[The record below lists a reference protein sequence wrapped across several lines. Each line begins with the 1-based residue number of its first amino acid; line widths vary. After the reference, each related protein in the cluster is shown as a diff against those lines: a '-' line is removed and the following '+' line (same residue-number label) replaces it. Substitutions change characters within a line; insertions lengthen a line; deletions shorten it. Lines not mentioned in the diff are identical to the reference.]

1 MSSRR
6 GLPVDRKMRHD
17 RHFVDEL
24 ANHSHIGVGQMV
36 RLDQIETN
44 REQPRSALGDIAELA
59 ESIRR
64 RGVLEPLI
72 VRRTGTNR
80 YQLIAGER
88 RFHAALEAGLV
99 DVPCIEMEVSD
110 QEALELALVENL
122 QRKDLTPFEEA
133 EGYRTLVEK
142 YGYTHEQVAEAVG
155 KSRPTVTETL
165 SLLKIPGAIREVCRH
180 ADITAKSV
188 LLLIARAET
197 PEAMTALLEELG
209 RGGLDREA
217 LRSALRDHRG
227 GNDLAGES
235 AEKGRSPAGFRPVQ
249 LRFRSTPDAPVHLS
263 MSVRRPDVSKSDL
276 IAALQEFLD
285 RLRAGEL
292 DDKLESAKKPAKH
305 T

>member
-1 MSSRR
+1 
-6 GLPVDRKMRHD
+6 MRHD

-24 ANHSHIGVGQMV
+24 ANHSHLGVGQMV
-36 RLDQIETN
+36 RLDHIETN
-44 REQPRSALGDIAELA
+44 REQPRSSLGDIQELA

-72 VRRTGTNR
+72 IRKVGSGQRF
-80 YQLIAGER
+80 QLIAGER

-99 DVPCIEMEVSD
+99 DVPCIEMDVTD

-142 YGYTHEQVAEAVG
+142 YSYTHEQVADAVG
-155 KSRPTVTETL
+155 KSRPTVTEAL
-165 SLLKIPGAIREVCRH
+165 SLLKIPGAIRELCRH

-197 PEAMTALLEELG
+197 PEAMTALLERLSQA
-209 RGGLDREA
+209 GLDREA
-217 LRSALRDHRG
+217 LRAALRAHRG
-227 GNDLAGES
+227 DDDEPPRTTQG
-235 AEKGRSPAGFRPVQ
+235 KGTAAGFRPIQ
-249 LRFRSTPDAPVHLS
+249 LRFRSTPDAPIHVSL
-263 MSVRRPDVSKSDL
+263 SVRRPGVSRADL
-276 IAALQEFLD
+276 IAAIQEFLE

-292 DDKLESAKKPAKH
+292 DEKLETGKSPH
-305 T
+305 

>member
-1 MSSRR
+1 MSSRK

-24 ANHSHIGVGQMV
+24 ANHSHLGVGQMI
-36 RLDQIETN
+36 RLDRIETN
-44 REQPRSALGDIAELA
+44 REQPRSSLGDIQELA

-72 VRRTGTNR
+72 VRKTGSGHR

-88 RFHAALEAGLV
+88 RLHAAIEAGLV
-99 DVPCIEMEVSD
+99 EVPCIEMDATD

-142 YGYTHEQVAEAVG
+142 YGYTHEQVADAVG
-155 KSRPTVTETL
+155 KSRPTVTEAL
-165 SLLKIPGAIREVCRH
+165 SLLKIPGAIRELCRH

-197 PEAMTALLEELG
+197 PEAMTALLEELSQA
-209 RGGLDREA
+209 GLDREA
-217 LRSALRDHRG
+217 LRAALRGHRG
-227 GNDLAGES
+227 KATEDES
-235 AEKGRSPAGFRPVQ
+235 ATGKGKEPGPGFRPIQ
-249 LRFRSTPDAPVHLS
+249 LRFRSTPDAPIHVSL
-263 MSVRRPDVSKSDL
+263 SVRRADVSRADL
-276 IAALQEFLD
+276 IAAIQEFLE

-292 DDKLESAKKPAKH
+292 DEKLEAGKSRH
-305 T
+305 

>member
-1 MSSRR
+1 
-6 GLPVDRKMRHD
+6 MRHD

-24 ANHSHIGVGQMV
+24 TNHSHLGVGQMV
-36 RLDQIETN
+36 RLDRIETN
-44 REQPRSALGDIAELA
+44 REQPRTALGDIAELA
-59 ESIRR
+59 ESIRK

-72 VRRTGTNR
+72 VRRMGPQR
-80 YQLIAGER
+80 FQLIAGER

-99 DVPCIEMEVSD
+99 EVPCIEMEVSD

-142 YGYTHEQVAEAVG
+142 YGYTHELVAEAVG

-165 SLLKIPGAIREVCRH
+165 TLLKIPGAIREVCRH

-188 LLLIARAET
+188 LLLIAKAET
-197 PEAMTALLEELG
+197 PEAMTAVLDELG

-217 LRSALRDHRG
+217 LRAALREQQAG
-227 GNDLAGES
+227 GDAEDEAAGQGKPPS
-235 AEKGRSPAGFRPVQ
+235 GFRPIQ
-249 LRFRSTPDAPVHLS
+249 LRFRSTPDAPVQLS
-263 MSVRRPDVSKSDL
+263 LSVRRPNVSKSDL
-276 IAALQEFLD
+276 IAAIQEFLD

-292 DDKLESAKKPAKH
+292 DEKLESAKAPK
-305 T
+305 TS

>member
-1 MSSRR
+1 
-6 GLPVDRKMRHD
+6 MRHD

-24 ANHSHIGVGQMV
+24 TNHSHLGVGHMV
-36 RLDQIETN
+36 RLDRIETN
-44 REQPRSALGDIAELA
+44 REQPRSSMGDIQELA

-72 VRRTGTNR
+72 VRKVGSGHR

-99 DVPCIEMEVSD
+99 EVPCIEMDVSD

-133 EGYRTLVEK
+133 EGYRTLVDK
-142 YGYTHEQVAEAVG
+142 YGYTHDQVADAIG

-165 SLLKIPGAIREVCRH
+165 SLLKIPGAIRELCRH

-197 PEAMTALLEELG
+197 PEAMTDLLEQLG
-209 RGGLDREA
+209 QAGLDREA
-217 LRSALRDHRG
+217 LRAALRGHRQG
-227 GNDLAGES
+227 TTGAPDDAG
-235 AEKGRSPAGFRPVQ
+235 KGKAAGAGFRPIQ
-249 LRFRSTPDAPVHLS
+249 LRFRSTPDAPVHVSL
-263 MSVRRPDVSKSDL
+263 SVRRADVSRADL
-276 IAALQEFLD
+276 IAAIQEFLE
-285 RLRAGEL
+285 RLRSGEL
-292 DDKLESAKKPAKH
+292 DEKLEAGKGRH
-305 T
+305 